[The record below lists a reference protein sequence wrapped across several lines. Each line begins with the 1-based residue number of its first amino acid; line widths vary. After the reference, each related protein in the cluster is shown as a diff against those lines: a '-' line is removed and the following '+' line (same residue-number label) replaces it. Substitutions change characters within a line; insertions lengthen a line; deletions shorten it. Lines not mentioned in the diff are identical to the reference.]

1 VDFGSGSKGL
11 VVQIL
16 QEIRHHE
23 TDLNSTLSRVAGL
36 HKEMH
41 AQNVEIEK
49 KKKVVAELYESL
61 KNSESDKAN
70 VQIEYEELL
79 AKPEPQPPQKMTM
92 SDLKN
97 MQKDSPAQA
106 RWKQIRDNMK
116 KVDWGEKEKELNGG
130 GGASRANLS
139 ARAERKRELRRQKT
153 GEDPKPNLEPE
164 PEEGSPE
171 TPRTPTNT
179 TPTSNPTD
187 PGDQKPK

>member
-1 VDFGSGSKGL
+1 
-11 VVQIL
+11 
-16 QEIRHHE
+16 
-23 TDLNSTLSRVAGL
+23 
-36 HKEMH
+36 MH

-106 RWKQIRDNMK
+106 RGQSCSVWAPMMMY
-116 KVDWGEKEKELNGG
+116 V
-130 GGASRANLS
+130 
-139 ARAERKRELRRQKT
+139 
-153 GEDPKPNLEPE
+153 
-164 PEEGSPE
+164 
-171 TPRTPTNT
+171 
-179 TPTSNPTD
+179 
-187 PGDQKPK
+187 